1 MPRPLFNVPL
11 IAIAALACGAAPVSA
26 ATTVHCGEEIS
37 HNTRVSNDLLNCPGT
52 ALTVTADDV
61 TVDLGGHLTAVCTA
75 DPDTFFSQPARV
87 TVDGKTVSG
96 FLSTGRICTRCLRSD
111 TDHDCRQPDGS
122 LDFFCPRCPN
132 GDAAQVQDE
141 VWVFTSYRY
150 AKNARLIVGKLEQE
164 QAD

>member
-1 MPRPLFNVPL
+1 MLSQQEVRAPLRNWGGRPLQRVRG
-11 IAIAALACGAAPVSA
+11 ALCQDGVQ
-26 ATTVHCGEEIS
+26 
-37 HNTRVSNDLLNCPGT
+37 R
-52 ALTVTADDV
+52 
-61 TVDLGGHLTAVCTA
+61 TAVCTA
-75 DPDTFFSQPARV
+75 DPDTFFSPPARV

-96 FLSTGRICTRCLRSD
+96 FLSTERICTRWLRSD

-122 LDFFCPRCPN
+122 LDFFRPRCPN

-141 VWVFTSYRY
+141 VWVCTSYRY